1 MKIKRF
7 FTIAA
12 VLNLICVSNSLAEH
26 PINVQKNAI
35 NKEYYKAMVSFER
48 LPRQKLNKEVLLSA
62 AQSAWALSLPDT
74 AIELFDK
81 ILDDKNISNKEKA
94 KIYLYKGIIDFQEGK
109 YSISQI
115 FAKKALSFSNDISE
129 SLKSA
134 ALKLLGDS
142 YFKLK
147 LYGEA
152 KREYMEAL
160 KYADNNQQPSIYLQK
175 GMAEFYLGSFDE
187 AQKDLQKVSMDNE
200 DAPLAIKLLMKILL
214 EKKDY
219 QKLKK
224 WIEVLNI
231 EFPDEF
237 IDSWIDYAKVKVAI
251 SEDNKREALKV
262 LEFAKDKYPE
272 SDSWINL
279 ARASLETYL
288 WNKGVKN

>member
-152 KREYMEAL
+152 KREYIEAL

-187 AQKDLQKVSMDNE
+187 SQKDLQKVSMDNE

>member
-262 LEFAKDKYPE
+262 LDFAKDKYPE

>member
-7 FTIAA
+7 FTIAT

-152 KREYMEAL
+152 KREYIEAL

>member
-81 ILDDKNISNKEKA
+81 ILDDKNISNKERA

-152 KREYMEAL
+152 KREYIEAL

>member
-152 KREYMEAL
+152 KREYIEAL

-224 WIEVLNI
+224 CIEVLNI

>member
-35 NKEYYKAMVSFER
+35 NKEYYKAMVSFEK

-152 KREYMEAL
+152 KREYIEAL

>member
-152 KREYMEAL
+152 KREYIEAL

-175 GMAEFYLGSFDE
+175 GIAEFYLGSFDE

>member
-152 KREYMEAL
+152 KREYIEAL

-262 LEFAKDKYPE
+262 LDFAKDKYPE

>member
-7 FTIAA
+7 FTIAT

-175 GMAEFYLGSFDE
+175 GIAEFYLGSFDE

>member
-1 MKIKRF
+1 MS
-7 FTIAA
+7 IAFMTRQTLRA
-12 VLNLICVSNSLAEH
+12 NLC
-26 PINVQKNAI
+26 
-35 NKEYYKAMVSFER
+35 R
-48 LPRQKLNKEVLLSA
+48 C
-62 AQSAWALSLPDT
+62 
-74 AIELFDK
+74 
-81 ILDDKNISNKEKA
+81 
-94 KIYLYKGIIDFQEGK
+94 
-109 YSISQI
+109 
-115 FAKKALSFSNDISE
+115 AKKALSFSNDISE

-152 KREYMEAL
+152 KREYIEAL

>member
-7 FTIAA
+7 FTIAT

-152 KREYMEAL
+152 KREYIEAL

-175 GMAEFYLGSFDE
+175 GIAEFYLGSFDE

-288 WNKGVKN
+288 WNKGAKN

>member
-7 FTIAA
+7 FTIAT

-35 NKEYYKAMVSFER
+35 NKEYYKAMVSFEK

-152 KREYMEAL
+152 KREYIEAL

>member
-152 KREYMEAL
+152 KREYIEAL

-279 ARASLETYL
+279 AGASLETYL

>member
-1 MKIKRF
+1 M
-7 FTIAA
+7 
-12 VLNLICVSNSLAEH
+12 AEH

-152 KREYMEAL
+152 KREYIEAL

>member
-7 FTIAA
+7 FTIATL
-12 VLNLICVSNSLAEH
+12 LNLIFVSNSLAEH

-35 NKEYYKAMVSFER
+35 NKEYYKAMVSFEK
-48 LPRQKLNKEVLLSA
+48 LPRQKLNKDVLLSA
-62 AQSAWALSLPDT
+62 AQSAWALSLPNE

-81 ILDDKNISNKEKA
+81 ILDDPNTSNKEKA
-94 KIYLYKGIIDFQEGK
+94 KIYIYKGIIDFQEGK
-109 YSISQI
+109 YSTSQI
-115 FAKKALSFSNDISE
+115 FAKKALSFKENISE

-147 LYGEA
+147 LFGEA
-152 KREYMEAL
+152 KKEYVKAL
-160 KYADNNQQPSIYLQK
+160 KCADNNQKPSIYLQK
-175 GMAEFYLGSFDE
+175 GMSEFYLGSFDD

-224 WIEVLNI
+224 WIEVSNT
-231 EFPDEF
+231 EFPNEF
-237 IDSWIDYAKVKVAI
+237 IDSWIEYAKVKIAI
-251 SEDNKREALKV
+251 SENNKREALKI
-262 LEFAKDKYPE
+262 LESAKEKYPE

-288 WNKGVKN
+288 WNKGVNN

>member
-7 FTIAA
+7 FTIAV

-152 KREYMEAL
+152 KREYIEAL

-231 EFPDEF
+231 EFPDQF

>member
-152 KREYMEAL
+152 KREYIEAL

>member
-152 KREYMEAL
+152 KREYIEAL

-279 ARASLETYL
+279 AKASLETYL

>member
-12 VLNLICVSNSLAEH
+12 VLNLIYVSNSLAEH

-48 LPRQKLNKEVLLSA
+48 LPRQKLNKGVLLSA

-152 KREYMEAL
+152 KREYIEAL

-262 LEFAKDKYPE
+262 LEIAKDKYPE

>member
-7 FTIAA
+7 FTIATL
-12 VLNLICVSNSLAEH
+12 LNLICVSNSLAEH

-109 YSISQI
+109 YSTSQI

-152 KREYMEAL
+152 KREYIKAL

-224 WIEVLNI
+224 WIEVLNT
-231 EFPDEF
+231 EFPNEF

>member
-12 VLNLICVSNSLAEH
+12 VLNLICVSSSLAEH

-152 KREYMEAL
+152 KREYIEAL

>member
-152 KREYMEAL
+152 KREYIEAL

-187 AQKDLQKVSMDNE
+187 AQKDLQKISMDNE

-279 ARASLETYL
+279 AGASLETYL

>member
-115 FAKKALSFSNDISE
+115 FVKKALSFSNDISE

-152 KREYMEAL
+152 KREYIEAL

-200 DAPLAIKLLMKILL
+200 DAPLAIKLLMKI
-214 EKKDY
+214 
-219 QKLKK
+219 
-224 WIEVLNI
+224 
-231 EFPDEF
+231 
-237 IDSWIDYAKVKVAI
+237 
-251 SEDNKREALKV
+251 
-262 LEFAKDKYPE
+262 
-272 SDSWINL
+272 
-279 ARASLETYL
+279 
-288 WNKGVKN
+288 

>member
-7 FTIAA
+7 FTIAT

-152 KREYMEAL
+152 KREYIEAL

-187 AQKDLQKVSMDNE
+187 SQKDLQKVSMDNE

>member
-1 MKIKRF
+1 MKTKRF

-152 KREYMEAL
+152 KREYIEAL

>member
-7 FTIAA
+7 FTIAV

-152 KREYMEAL
+152 KREYIEAL

>member
-7 FTIAA
+7 FTIATL
-12 VLNLICVSNSLAEH
+12 LNLICVSNSLAEH

-109 YSISQI
+109 YSTSQI

-152 KREYMEAL
+152 KREYVKAL

-200 DAPLAIKLLMKILL
+200 DAHIAIKLLMKILL

-224 WIEVLNI
+224 WIEVLNT
-231 EFPDEF
+231 EFPNEF

>member
-115 FAKKALSFSNDISE
+115 FVKKALSFSNDISE

-152 KREYMEAL
+152 KREYIEAL